1 MKMRILK
8 TGDII
13 IGIFRAVVAIAY
25 LLVVLVIAVAIT
37 ILMTAVIITVHLIFG
52 LGIIVMDIVYPL
64 EDEEPPYEASFERW
78 DNNLIF
84 GVVHFPSALYV
95 ALALFGC
102 WLVLTEKTTMVNYLT
117 EKYGD

>member
-8 TGDII
+8 TGDFI
-13 IGIFRAVVAIAY
+13 IGIFRAVVAIAG
-25 LLVVLVIAVAIT
+25 LLVVLVVAVAIT
-37 ILMTAVIITVHLIFG
+37 ILRTAGVIIITLIIV
-52 LGIIVMDIVYPL
+52 LGIIVMDVVYPL

-95 ALALFGC
+95 ALALFWV
-102 WLVLTEKTTMVNYLT
+102 WLVLTEKVTMVNYLT
-117 EKYGD
+117 EKYGN